1 MGKFYDIDPETC
13 SIEELK
19 NDIEKVK
26 AKVELANTQQ
36 LSAKLFLNSVYGV
49 FGTAFFNLFNEDI
62 AESITLQGQDLIKFS
77 VEEINKYFAELWNK
91 DTDAHFL
98 VAKEMKEKHPMFD
111 VETFLKYAS
120 TNRPQFS
127 TLQRYG
133 DTDSIFSD
141 SIIKTKYNP
150 LGVTI
155 EELYNQNKDNISDT
169 TSAGHESVTT
179 DDEVLNWSDCKGLYN
194 GKIKRIIKHKVTK
207 LKWKLR
213 TKTGKEIV
221 CTADHSLVVFR
232 GGKQVTVKPSEV
244 LKTDKVL
251 TIAK

>member
-1 MGKFYDIDPETC
+1 MGKFYDIDPEIC
-13 SIEELK
+13 SIDELK
-19 NDIEKVK
+19 NAIEKVK

-77 VEEINKYFAELWNK
+77 VEEINKYFAELWNT

-120 TNRPQFS
+120 TNRPQFD

-141 SIIKTKYNP
+141 SIVKTKHNP

-179 DDEVLNWSDCKGLYN
+179 GDEVLNWSCDKGLYN

-207 LKWKLR
+207 PKWKLR
-213 TKTGKEIV
+213 TKSGKEII
-221 CTADHSLVVFR
+221 CTGDHSLVVFR
-232 GGKQVTVKPSEV
+232 DGKQITVKPNEII
-244 LKTDKVL
+244 KTDNIL
-251 TIAK
+251 TLV